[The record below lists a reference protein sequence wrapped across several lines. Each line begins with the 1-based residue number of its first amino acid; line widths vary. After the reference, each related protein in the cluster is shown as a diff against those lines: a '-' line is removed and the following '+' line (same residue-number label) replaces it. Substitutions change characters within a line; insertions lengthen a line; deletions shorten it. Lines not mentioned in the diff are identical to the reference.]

1 MNEENGRQSAGIRDS
16 VIDTIARQMTDA
28 EPRADLRARVL
39 ARIEARIEAPIEERP
54 RRRVAWT
61 WVAVPV
67 AAAALVVLAIALL
80 PLLRSSRQT
89 PPSTTVVAAEPRVP
103 RGAAPGAPFARPR
116 PVATRKRAGADRPTL
131 VRETIVVAAPSNG
144 AVTVDAL
151 RSLAPI
157 AVAPV
162 QPPAVQVANVSVAP
176 LADLSPIPMESLS
189 PPRERD

>member
-1 MNEENGRQSAGIRDS
+1 
-16 VIDTIARQMTDA
+16 
-28 EPRADLRARVL
+28 
-39 ARIEARIEAPIEERP
+39 
-54 RRRVAWT
+54 
-61 WVAVPV
+61 
-67 AAAALVVLAIALL
+67 
-80 PLLRSSRQT
+80 
-89 PPSTTVVAAEPRVP
+89 
-103 RGAAPGAPFARPR
+103 
-116 PVATRKRAGADRPTL
+116 

-151 RSLAPI
+151 RLLPPI